1 MASGR
6 RGSSLVVAAV
16 AAARVSP
23 ANGIDPGS
31 IENGDTLSVA
41 WGNGTDLAS
50 GGTVN
55 QLSGSLTGGN
65 TLTDITGDNLS
76 ITNGTLNA
84 STSGGGISSLS
95 GGQGINP
102 DSIGDNDTLSVASG
116 DIAGTFL
123 STDGSN
129 NLTVN
134 ARKGLENANG
144 SLQASLGN
152 ALGFAG
158 SNTDQI
164 AVTTDSLTVAGNSV
178 SLGGST
184 DVAYTDLSDTGSSF
198 LIPNGDLANSSVTVS
213 VGNGLQNGGQASL
226 GGSTTLNVGSG
237 RYIATSSGQVDFNG
251 PVEWSNAGD
260 TTNTVSG
267 TNAVV
272 AGGTGNTASAQET
285 TVGGGND
292 NTADAASTTVPG
304 GRDNTASG
312 EAATVGGG
320 QNSDVQGEYG
330 TIAGGRPSDPDS
342 SPDTTNNVV
351 FDNYGTIGGGGNNQA
366 GSDDSDPTT
375 AQYATVGGGDSN
387 TASGSNTTI
396 GGGSNNA
403 ASGFN
408 ATVGGGFDNTA
419 SGFQATVPGGGINEA
434 SESNAFAAGR
444 KAKARASGVFVWGES
459 SNTAVESTTP
469 NGVVFQAGGGVTL

>member
-1 MASGR
+1 
-6 RGSSLVVAAV
+6 
-16 AAARVSP
+16 
-23 ANGIDPGS
+23 
-31 IENGDTLSVA
+31 
-41 WGNGTDLAS
+41 
-50 GGTVN
+50 
-55 QLSGSLTGGN
+55 
-65 TLTDITGDNLS
+65 
-76 ITNGTLNA
+76 
-84 STSGGGISSLS
+84 
-95 GGQGINP
+95 
-102 DSIGDNDTLSVASG
+102 
-116 DIAGTFL
+116 
-123 STDGSN
+123 
-129 NLTVN
+129 
-134 ARKGLENANG
+134 
-144 SLQASLGN
+144 
-152 ALGFAG
+152 LGFAG

-198 LIPNGDLANSSVTVS
+198 PIPNGDLANSSVTVS

-251 PVEWSNAGD
+251 PAEWSNAGD

-304 GRDNTASG
+304 GRDNTANG

-351 FDNYGTIGGGGNNQA
+351 FDNYGTIGGDGNNQA

-444 KAKARASGVFVWGES
+444 KAKARASGAFVWGES

-469 NGVVFQAGGGVTL
+469 NEVVFQAGGGVTL